1 MAKPTS
7 ANPKQKPSRD
17 ADRRGDASG
26 LAGFGPVPFRAK
38 LRDRFVHDRHD
49 VRRLERDARHDDPNV
64 PLDWLFVADA
74 DRACPYTLFDRLRWG
89 GQAVIAAKTQAQ
101 AAELHRLFRSRDEWR
116 IDHEPVAV
124 EFAARTWWKPWAQTL
139 GFAFVVR
146 KVLLELPEN
155 PTLRHSY
162 DVRLEPWPG
171 VEGGYCVQKRI
182 PMPEQISRRLLNNL
196 APEDRPQGEALEQ
209 TIHKLRR
216 KVFPLFLTREAGFL
230 KILQRDLPEELR
242 DHVPDVLDL
251 EYGDKGYV
259 CCLRSRWL
267 RLGGDPVDPLSFAT
281 QAAELVQ
288 ALHDAANV
296 VHLDLRLDN
305 FVITENGVKA
315 VDFGSALRRGEDIST
330 SPVLVKL
337 FTEMLSASQIRRD
350 LMRMIDK
357 GAIRSSAF
365 ARAYSPPGPAADLF
379 SLVSNFGRLDEHPD
393 FRGLIRPSVRQDALL
408 TRLRR
413 EVFKPEDPK
422 QPGVTRVRDLVRV
435 LQDGPGRPRSV
446 PLSGS
451 SVAATLSP
459 SAMEE
464 TALGDARP
472 SLPFSLAVPV
482 GAEDSG
488 ELEARAA
495 LG

>member
-1 MAKPTS
+1 MAKPRPETRKTS
-7 ANPKQKPSRD
+7 
-17 ADRRGDASG
+17 RRVDDASG
-26 LAGFGPVPFRAK
+26 LAGYGPAPFRIK
-38 LRDRFVHDRHD
+38 LRERFVHDPND
-49 VRRLERDARHDDPNV
+49 VRRLERDARHAGTDTPV
-64 PLDWLFVADA
+64 DWLFVADA
-74 DRACPYTLFDRLRWG
+74 EQASPYKLFDRLRWG
-89 GQAVIAAKTQAQ
+89 GQAVIAAKSEAQ
-101 AAELHRLFRSRDEWR
+101 ATELYRLFLSRDEWR
-116 IDHEPVAV
+116 IDAEPVGI
-124 EFAARTWWKPWAQTL
+124 EFAPRSWWKPWAQTH
-139 GFAFVVR
+139 GVAFVVR

-182 PMPEQISRRLLNNL
+182 PMPEQISRRLLANL
-196 APEDRPQGEALEQ
+196 DPQDRPTGEALERV
-209 TIHKLRR
+209 IHKLRR
-216 KVFPLFLTREAGFL
+216 KVFPMFLTREAGFL
-230 KILQRDLPEELR
+230 KILRRDLPEDLR
-242 DHVPDVLDL
+242 DHVPDVLDM

-259 CCLRSRWL
+259 ACLRSRWL

-288 ALHDAANV
+288 KLHDAANV

-305 FVITENGVKA
+305 FVITENGVKC

-379 SLVSNFGRLDEHPD
+379 SLVSNFGRLEEHPD
-393 FRGLIRPSVRQDALL
+393 FRGLIQDHPRQDAML

-413 EVFKPEDPK
+413 EVFKPADPK
-422 QPGVTRVRDLVRV
+422 LPGVMKVRDLVRV
-435 LQDGPGRPRSV
+435 LQDGPGRARSV

-451 SVAATLSP
+451 SIGSGL
-459 SAMEE
+459 AMDE
-464 TALGDARP
+464 TAVGDAKP
-472 SLPFSLAVPV
+472 SLPFTLAVPV
-482 GAEDSG
+482 GGDDSG
-488 ELEARAA
+488 ELETQAA
-495 LG
+495 SA